1 MPWLFLTRFAGS
13 SLTGSHLAQ
22 PGTVLPTRL
31 RELRTERLDFI
42 GIDTPFAHVLNTN
55 HVPTSEERDELQ
67 DLIRAPEEQTKKLD
81 EEISRLHAR
90 RQCLLLISVCR
101 AWRETALSTPTLW
114 KSIHIYLPVP
124 HWPHDSNGSYISAL
138 RDRKEGLK
146 AWLDRSGALPLTISL
161 ATDPSYPTSES
172 LTHHLQN
179 VNTAAIPILRTE
191 FTELLGQY
199 SHRWKTV
206 AFGRGVEALDLA
218 SFQRLAPN
226 VLTSLESFHGSG
238 MLWDTERSA
247 GFTAS
252 RRERYPPLVH
262 ILAQAPSLRRLRLA
276 HESISETTLSLP
288 LPWGNLTELSMP
300 SLEPVSISPGRILQI
315 LATKCHSLITLSLD
329 IGSSRHPLLHDDR
342 SQAVSSTPVRWPSLQ
357 NLRVAFQGL
366 CFRFDGIDLN
376 GDDAAIA
383 TLDPIVVETF
393 RSVVSPALSSFS
405 LGLAEYYIPYNSYE
419 NGPATFAIDKL
430 PFEDLLQ
437 RSQTLTHLEL
447 LSPRTFN
454 AEAILRVLRPLEMLV
469 SLNLGHKT
477 LGRRKGAGDG
487 GITFQAPWR
496 RAWLKRIL
504 QALLS
509 SASDLEPESQKDA
522 FLVCPRLEELNVGGC
537 SPDEADILIDF
548 AMKKLA
554 LTVLR
559 VDFGTVRTP
568 EIGSFLESEEVKVLK
583 EVRSVVLDWK
593 WDEQDSDVKP

>member
-1 MPWLFLTRFAGS
+1 
-13 SLTGSHLAQ
+13 
-22 PGTVLPTRL
+22 
-31 RELRTERLDFI
+31 
-42 GIDTPFAHVLNTN
+42 
-55 HVPTSEERDELQ
+55 
-67 DLIRAPEEQTKKLD
+67 
-81 EEISRLHAR
+81 
-90 RQCLLLISVCR
+90 
-101 AWRETALSTPTLW
+101 
-114 KSIHIYLPVP
+114 
-124 HWPHDSNGSYISAL
+124 
-138 RDRKEGLK
+138 
-146 AWLDRSGALPLTISL
+146 
-161 ATDPSYPTSES
+161 
-172 LTHHLQN
+172 
-179 VNTAAIPILRTE
+179 
-191 FTELLGQY
+191 
-199 SHRWKTV
+199 
-206 AFGRGVEALDLA
+206 
-218 SFQRLAPN
+218 
-226 VLTSLESFHGSG
+226 
-238 MLWDTERSA
+238 
-247 GFTAS
+247 
-252 RRERYPPLVH
+252 
-262 ILAQAPSLRRLRLA
+262 
-276 HESISETTLSLP
+276 
-288 LPWGNLTELSMP
+288 MP

-342 SQAVSSTPVRWPSLQ
+342 SQAVSATPVRWPSLQ

-509 SASDLEPESQKDA
+509 SASDLEPESQQDA
-522 FLVCPRLEELNVGGC
+522 FL
-537 SPDEADILIDF
+537 ADILIDF

-593 WDEQDSDVKP
+593 WDEQDSDVKPWFESPTSGIPGESPWW